1 MEDYDFSDLEYEE
14 LLLVVTSTFGNGDP
28 PENGE
33 VWTTACAKDHSLYP
47 GSFRKICHTVRRK

>member
-14 LLLVVTSTFGNGDP
+14 LLFVVTSTFGNGDA

-33 VWTTACAKDHSLYP
+33 VKMRFLRQITHS
-47 GSFRKICHTVRRK
+47 SFFLQ